1 MNISKKLEIY
11 KLNKT
16 QLFLSLLLIA
26 SPWIILFVTTNV
38 IAHHSV
44 FNSVPC
50 WSDELSYWHEIFSV
64 SQKGLNFG
72 YYTMNE
78 ALPKCLS
85 FGSHGFGAVSVYAL
99 FGKIFGWKTYSIVIT
114 NAFFMSLAFLF
125 LIVSAKVS
133 SKHLLYIL
141 FFSLTYTPLILFSPT
156 SMTELLNYSVLIV
169 YFSLLYIYFKQ
180 GRRNLLVSL
189 LLFCM
194 AISFIRII
202 YIILF
207 LPLLFKR
214 KTEFQF
220 DLKFLIS
227 VVGWI
232 VFSALLFVLN
242 NIFVSPYPD
251 SFLNELLSCKGFS
264 EFVSNFVAHFVQNS
278 WNLIN
283 PVSENSIQV
292 LNRYFVIFVC
302 LTCLVKSKS
311 IQTRFKKIEIGYFIV
326 FLILFLL
333 LLISIAA
340 YDVFDWRDYRVIA
353 PVLFGSILFLMLNG
367 RRFIVN
373 FSLAVNLLGIIFLLA
388 SPQVMESFNKGRYA
402 NPVENKMLNRIVY
415 TKWPN
420 SRFENTIVVQQF
432 NSGVV
437 LNTPAGIGITC
448 SDTLSDKLN
457 SKYIYSKNKQE
468 LLTYKMIDSNKSGFL
483 YQKIPNN

>member
-1 MNISKKLEIY
+1 MIILKKHEIR
-11 KLNKT
+11 KLNKI
-16 QLFLSLLLIA
+16 QLSLSLLLIA
-26 SPWIILFVTTNV
+26 SPWIILFVTTSV

-44 FNSVPC
+44 FNSVPY
-50 WSDELSYWHEIFSV
+50 WSDELSYWHEILSFS
-64 SQKGLNFG
+64 QRGLNFG
-72 YYTMNE
+72 YYTINE

-99 FGKIFGWKTYSIVIT
+99 FGKIFGWKTYSIVIA

-125 LIVSAKVS
+125 LIVYVKVS

-156 SMTELLNYSVLIV
+156 SMAELLNCSVLIV
-169 YFSLLYIYFKQ
+169 YFSMLYIYLKR
-180 GRRNLLVSL
+180 GSRNLLVSL
-189 LLFCM
+189 ILFCT

-202 YIILF
+202 YIVLF
-207 LPLLFKR
+207 LPLLFKI

-251 SFLNELLSCKGFS
+251 SFLNELLSSKGFS

-283 PVSENSIQV
+283 PVSENIIQV
-292 LNRYFVIFVC
+292 LNRYFAVFVC
-302 LTCLVKSKS
+302 LICLVKSKS

-326 FLILFLL
+326 FLILFLF

-340 YDVFDWRDYRVIA
+340 YDVLDWRDYRVIA

-367 RRFIVN
+367 RRFIVY
-373 FSLAVNLLGIIFLLA
+373 FSLVVNLLGIIFLLV
-388 SPQVMESFNKGRYA
+388 SPQVLESFNKGRYT
-402 NPVENKMLNRIVY
+402 NPVKNEMLNRIIY
-415 TKWPN
+415 TKCPY

-432 NSGVV
+432 NSDVV

-448 SDTLSDKLN
+448 ADTLSDKLN
-457 SKYIYSKNKQE
+457 SKYIYSKNKQAF
-468 LLTYKMIDSNKSGFL
+468 LTYRIIDSNESGFL

>member
-1 MNISKKLEIY
+1 MNILKKHEIR

-16 QLFLSLLLIA
+16 QLSLSLLLIA
-26 SPWIILFVTTNV
+26 SPWIILFVTTNF
-38 IAHHSV
+38 IARHSV
-44 FNSVPC
+44 FNSIPC
-50 WSDELSYWHEIFSV
+50 WSDELSYWHEILSF

-99 FGKIFGWKTYSIVIT
+99 LGKIFGWKTYSIVIA

-133 SKHLLYIL
+133 SKHLLHIL
-141 FFSLTYTPLILFSPT
+141 FFSLTYTPLILFSST

-180 GRRNLLVSL
+180 GSRNLLVSL
-189 LLFCM
+189 LLLCT

-202 YIILF
+202 YIALF

-227 VVGWI
+227 IVAWI

-251 SFLNELLSCKGFS
+251 SFLNELLSSKGFS
-264 EFVSNFVAHFVQNS
+264 EFVSNFVVHFVQNS

-283 PVSENSIQV
+283 PVSENSIQI

-302 LTCLVKSKS
+302 LICLVKSKS

-326 FLILFLL
+326 FLILFLF
-333 LLISIAA
+333 LLISVAA

-367 RRFIVN
+367 RRFIIY
-373 FSLAVNLLGIIFLLA
+373 FSLIVNLLGIIFLLV
-388 SPQVMESFNKGRYA
+388 SPQVLESFNEGRYIK
-402 NPVENKMLNRIVY
+402 PTENKMLNGIIY
-415 TKWPN
+415 TKCPY

-432 NSGVV
+432 NSDAI
-437 LNTPAGIGITC
+437 LNIPAGIGITC
-448 SDTLSDKLN
+448 ADTLSDKLN

-468 LLTYKMIDSNKSGFL
+468 LLTYRIIGSNESGFL
-483 YQKIPNN
+483 YQKISNN

>member
-38 IAHHSV
+38 IAHYSV

-78 ALPKCLS
+78 VLPKCLS

-156 SMTELLNYSVLIV
+156 FMTELLNYSVLIV

-353 PVLFGSILFLMLNG
+353 PVLFGSILFLILNG
-367 RRFIVN
+367 RRFIVY
-373 FSLAVNLLGIIFLLA
+373 FSLAVNLLGIIFLLI
-388 SPQVMESFNKGRYA
+388 SPQVLESFNKGRYA
-402 NPVENKMLNRIVY
+402 NLVENKMLNRIVY